1 MKSPPSCA
9 RVAEPLPLSGA
20 VNRDEEL
27 YDVYLDACLDG
38 RAVAPDAFCAEHPDG
53 GAALRRRIEALH
65 RMLDEPRAAAPEA
78 TAAAPGLPFERLGE
92 FRLIRPLDRGGMGVL
107 YLAEQEP
114 LGRAVALKVIRPE
127 LLDSPVAAERFRRE
141 ALAVAKL
148 KHDGIVGVYALG
160 EEAGVRY
167 LAMELVPGKGL
178 DELLKEA
185 SAEGRTLPPR
195 RVAEW
200 VRDLSRAMAYAHG
213 EGIIHRDIKPS
224 NIRVTPEGKPRLLD
238 FGVARDERWRGKTVT
253 EAFTGSPLYSAPEQ
267 LLGDTRGLD
276 GRADVYSLGATLYQ
290 CRTGRVPHDG
300 ESLELLLQ
308 RLRTDEPVPP
318 RRLNNAV
325 PRDLEVIALKA
336 LERDPL
342 RRYPTMAELADDLD
356 AFLGDRPIRA
366 RPAGLAARAVK
377 WSRRRPGPAAA
388 LLTALVAAVALAIF
402 LAYRASE
409 ERRERRDAALR
420 AVEDARRRIDD
431 YRAKRTAT
439 EELEA
444 KVTGFERSVHSRYF
458 TAEEDRLLEQTEAD
472 VLAARRG
479 REAAFYEVL
488 DLLRRADQLD
498 AEAADTDA
506 VRADLYLE
514 KWREG
519 VVLRDAQDLAFY
531 RRLVERYDRQSRHA
545 STLRQS
551 GRVSLASEP
560 PGAEVHLFRCVEQ
573 ADAVPGGDRRQ
584 VPVPW
589 RGVPEGLVPGAFAVR
604 ILGSS
609 DLVLEI
615 EGQGVRNLVMAL
627 DAKGEV
633 RRFDRLAKIDGADVL
648 DLWDAEKRAPSGK
661 RFEFEHAGSLPHLD
675 VPIGGAREAV
685 ELGGAL
691 ARVYRDG
698 AVSSVRLS
706 GGLRGRETAVPFY
719 TGPLSLLGE
728 KDVEIDAGAYV
739 AIVRKAGFEE
749 RRILFLVEPNVPFEK
764 RIPLFPVGSLPDG
777 FVRLRVQDRPD
788 FLIMEREVTAEEYLE
803 FLNAVPRDEALLPRS
818 VGEPIELPRSGGR
831 YELLPGTRGDWP
843 AFGVTFDAARAYAGW
858 RSGRDGRTY
867 DLPTYEEWIEAATGG
882 FGWHYPFGDC
892 FRPKWVKSCYAR
904 PEAMLEPVLRYPI
917 DESLAGVF
925 DLAGGVKEWVDA
937 WYDEPRGLKRMCG
950 GSWAQAIPDLFKV
963 YGEGYGPQ
971 VATSDFGFRLVVRG
985 AP

>member
-1 MKSPPSCA
+1 
-9 RVAEPLPLSGA
+9 VD
-20 VNRDEEL
+20 RDEEL
-27 YDVYLDACLDG
+27 YDAYLDACLEG
-38 RAVAPDAFCAEHPDG
+38 RAMPPDAFCAEHPDG
-53 GAALRRRIEALH
+53 GPALRRRIEALH
-65 RMLDEPRAAAPEA
+65 RMLDEPRAALP
-78 TAAAPGLPFERLGE
+78 AAAAAEPGLPFERLGE

-107 YLAEQEP
+107 YLAEQEA

-148 KHDGIVGVYALG
+148 RHEGIVGVYALG

-167 LAMELVPGKGL
+167 LAMELVPGKGM

-185 SAEGRTLPPR
+185 SAEGRMLPPR

-200 VRDLSRAMAYAHG
+200 MKDLARALAYAHG

-253 EAFTGSPLYSAPEQ
+253 ETFAGSPLYSAPEQ
-267 LLGDTRGLD
+267 LLGDTRGVD
-276 GRADVYSLGATLYQ
+276 GRADVYALGATLYQ
-290 CRTGRVPHDG
+290 CLTGRVPHEA
-300 ESLELLLQ
+300 ESLELLLR

-336 LERDPL
+336 LERDPA
-342 RRYPTMAELADDLD
+342 RRYPTMAALADDLD

-366 RPAGLAARAVK
+366 RPAGLLARAVK

-388 LLTALVAAVALAIF
+388 LATALVAVVALALF
-402 LAYRASE
+402 LAYRAAE
-409 ERRERRDAALR
+409 ERRGRRDAAVR

-431 YRAKRTAT
+431 YRGKRAAT

-444 KVTGFERSVHSRYF
+444 TVKGFERNVHSRYF
-458 TAEEDRLLEQTEAD
+458 TADEDRLLEETEGD
-472 VLAARRG
+472 VLAARRE
-479 REAAFYEVL
+479 RETAFYEVL

-498 AEAADTDA
+498 PEAADTDA

-514 KWREG
+514 KWKEG
-519 VVLRDAQDLAFY
+519 VALRDALDLAFY
-531 RRLVERYDRQSRHA
+531 RRLVERYDREGRHA
-545 STLRQS
+545 STLRRS
-551 GRVSLASEP
+551 GRVSIASEP

-573 ADAVPGGDRRQ
+573 AEAAPGGDRRQ

-589 RGVPEGLVPGAFAVR
+589 RGVPEGLVPGAFTVR
-604 ILGSS
+604 ILGSP
-609 DLVLEI
+609 DIVLEI
-615 EGQGVRNLVMAL
+615 EGAGIRNLVMAL
-627 DAKGEV
+627 DDKGAI
-633 RRFDRLAKIDGADVL
+633 RRFDRLLRIDGAEVL
-648 DLWDAEKRAPSGK
+648 DLWDAEKRAPSGT
-661 RFEFEHAGSLPHLD
+661 RFEFERAGEVARLD
-675 VPIGGAREAV
+675 VPVGGARDAV
-685 ELGGAL
+685 ERGGAL

-698 AVSSVRLS
+698 AISSVRLA

-728 KDVEIDAGAYV
+728 TPLANLELDEGAYV
-739 AIVRKAGFEE
+739 ATLRKAGFEE
-749 RRILFLVEPNVPFEK
+749 RRILFLVEPGRPFEK
-764 RIPLFPVGSLPDG
+764 RLPLDPVGSLPDG
-777 FVRLRVQDRPD
+777 FVRIREEFRDRPD
-788 FLIMEREVTAEEYLE
+788 FLIMEREVTAGEYLE
-803 FLNAVPRDEALLPRS
+803 FLNAAPRDETLLPRS
-818 VGEPIELPRSGGR
+818 AGEPIQLPESDGR
-831 YELLPGTRGDWP
+831 YTLLPGMRADWP
-843 AFGVTFDAARAYAGW
+843 AFGVTFDAARAYARW

-867 DLPTYEEWIEAATGG
+867 DLPAYEEWIAAATGG
-882 FGWHYPFGDC
+882 FGWHYPFGDS

-904 PEAMLEPVLRYPI
+904 PEAMMEPVLRYPI

-925 DLAGGVKEWVDA
+925 DLAGGVREWVDS
-937 WYDEPRGLKRMCG
+937 WYDEPRGLKRLCG
-950 GSWAQAIPDLFKV
+950 GSWGQAIPDRFKV
-963 YGEGYGPQ
+963 YGEGHGPQ
-971 VATSDFGFRLVVRG
+971 SATGDFGFRLAIRG

>member
-1 MKSPPSCA
+1 M
-9 RVAEPLPLSGA
+9 
-20 VNRDEEL
+20 NRDEEL
-27 YDVYLDACLDG
+27 YDIYLDACLDG
-38 RAVAPDAFCAEHPDG
+38 RAVPPDAFCAEHPDG
-53 GAALRRRIEALH
+53 GPALRRRIEALH
-65 RMLDEPRAAAPEA
+65 RMLDEPRAATP
-78 TAAAPGLPFERLGE
+78 AAAAAQAGLPFERLGE

-148 KHDGIVGVYALG
+148 RHEGIVGVYALG

-167 LAMELVPGKGL
+167 LAMELVPGKAL
-178 DELLKEA
+178 EELLKEA

-195 RVAEW
+195 GVAEW
-200 VRDLSRAMAYAHG
+200 MRDLARALAYAHG

-238 FGVARDERWRGKTVT
+238 FGIARDERWRGKTVT
-253 EAFTGSPLYSAPEQ
+253 ETFAGSPLYSAPEQ
-267 LLGDTRGLD
+267 LLGATRGVD

-290 CRTGRVPHDG
+290 CLTGRVPHDG
-300 ESLELLLQ
+300 ESLELLLR

-336 LERDPL
+336 LERDPA
-342 RRYPTMAELADDLD
+342 RRYPTMAALADDLE

-366 RPAGLAARAVK
+366 RPAGLLTRAAK
-377 WSRRRPGPAAA
+377 WSRRKPGPAAA
-388 LLTALVAAVALAIF
+388 LATALVAAVALAIF

-409 ERRERRDAALR
+409 ERRGRRDAALR
-420 AVEDARRRIDD
+420 AVEEARRRIGD
-431 YRAKRTAT
+431 YRARRAAT
-439 EELEA
+439 EVLEA
-444 KVTGFERSVHSRYF
+444 KVKGFEKSVHARYF
-458 TAEEDRLLEQTEAD
+458 TADEDRLLEQTEGD
-472 VLAARRG
+472 VLAARRE
-479 REAAFYEVL
+479 RETAFYEVL

-498 AEAADTDA
+498 PEAADTDA

-514 KWREG
+514 KWKEG
-519 VVLRDAQDLAFY
+519 VALRDALDLAFY
-531 RRLVERYDRQSRHA
+531 RRLVERYDREGRHVP
-545 STLRQS
+545 TLRRS

-560 PGAEVHLFRCVEQ
+560 PGAEIHLFRCVEQ
-573 ADAVPGGDRRQ
+573 AELVPGGDRRQ

-589 RGVPEGLVPGAFAVR
+589 RGMPEGLVPGAFAVR
-604 ILGSS
+604 ILGSP

-615 EGQGVRNLVMAL
+615 EGAPIRNLVMAL
-627 DAKGEV
+627 DDKGAI
-633 RRFDRLAKIDGADVL
+633 RRFDRLLRIDGADVL
-648 DLWDAEKRAPSGK
+648 DLWDAEKRAPSGT
-661 RFEFEHAGSLPHLD
+661 RFEFGRSGEVPRLD
-675 VPIGGAREAV
+675 VPVGGAREAV
-685 ELGGAL
+685 ERGGAL
-691 ARVYRDG
+691 ARVWRDG
-698 AVSSVRLS
+698 AVSSVRLA
-706 GGLRGRETAVPFY
+706 GGLRGRETAAPFY
-719 TGPLSLLGE
+719 AGPQSLLGE
-728 KDVEIDAGAYV
+728 TPLFDVELDAGAYV
-739 AIVRKAGFEE
+739 AILRKAGFEE
-749 RRILFLVEPNVPFEK
+749 RRVLFLVAPDVPFE
-764 RIPLFPVGSLPDG
+764 RRLPLFPDGSLPDG
-777 FVRLRVQDRPD
+777 FVRTRVQDGPD
-788 FLIMEREVTAEEYLE
+788 FLIMEREVTAQEYLD

-818 VGEPIELPRSGGR
+818 VGEPIRLPESGGR
-831 YELLPGTRGDWP
+831 YGLLPGTRADWP
-843 AFGVTFDAARAYAGW
+843 AFGVTFDAARAYAVW

-867 DLPTYEEWIEAATGG
+867 DLPTYEEWVAAATGG
-882 FGWHYPFGDC
+882 FGWHYPFGDS

-904 PEAMLEPVLRYPI
+904 PEAGPEPILRYPI

-971 VATSDFGFRLVVRG
+971 MATSDFGFRLVTRG